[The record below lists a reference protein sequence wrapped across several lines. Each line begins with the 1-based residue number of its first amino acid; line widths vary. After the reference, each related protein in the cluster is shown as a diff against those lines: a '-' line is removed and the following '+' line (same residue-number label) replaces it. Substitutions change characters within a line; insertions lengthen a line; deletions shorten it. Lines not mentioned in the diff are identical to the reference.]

1 MKTHNASG
9 SIHATIYRGANDGIG
24 APVAGL
30 TVDEA
35 MSAVEDVLG
44 WHGLSVDGNANAG
57 LHKDLR
63 ARLTAAIEQ
72 KNRKP

>member
-1 MKTHNASG
+1 MTGCVMKPPA
-9 SIHATIYRGANDGIG
+9 
-24 APVAGL
+24 AGL

-35 MSAVEDVLG
+35 MDCLLEHMQQYGPDFGPHNMYRLG
-44 WHGLSVDGNANAG
+44 
-57 LHKDLR
+57 